1 MAHQPLLSGQS
12 VRRFPAIARP
22 GTRATCASERSA
34 LACCRQGCVSMSGVP
49 DHHNLYVYDEDGA
62 LVDRVASYLAEG
74 VTGQDAVVL
83 VVDPRKRALIDAALG
98 ASAAKVDHV
107 DRDTYYTRPEDA
119 LAGYDAQVRRYLRDG
134 ARHVRVFGE
143 LPICRT
149 PQQSDT
155 WVLYEALLN
164 PAFAQHPVTIVCG
177 LDLREQPPE
186 VIDGSWATHPKSLND
201 GWAENEHY
209 HRPAEVVR
217 RLAPLPRDAAGLAAV
232 GETDERALRSR
243 LQDEMAAAEVPKDA
257 AASMLFA
264 AAEVLDN
271 ASHYGGGVRAVR
283 MGRVRDNFV
292 CEISDHG
299 PGLDDPLAGYLPPYP
314 GNGRGAGLWVARQLT
329 ERLEMISSDRGL
341 TTRLWV

>member
-1 MAHQPLLSGQS
+1 
-12 VRRFPAIARP
+12 
-22 GTRATCASERSA
+22 
-34 LACCRQGCVSMSGVP
+34 MSGVP

-62 LVDRVASYLAEG
+62 LVDRVAPYLAEG
-74 VTGQDAVVL
+74 MTDQDAVVL

-98 ASAAKVDHV
+98 DSAAKVDHI

-143 LPICRT
+143 LPVCRT

-177 LDLREQPPE
+177 LDLREQPAE
-186 VIDGSWATHPKSLND
+186 VVDGSWATHPKSLHE
-201 GWAENEHY
+201 GWAENDHY
-209 HRPAEVVR
+209 HRPADVVR
-217 RLAPLPRDAAGLAAV
+217 AHTSPPRAAAGLTALA
-232 GETDERALRSR
+232 ETDERVLRSR
-243 LQDEMAAAEVPKDA
+243 LQDEMTAAEVPKDA
-257 AASMLFA
+257 AASMLLA

-271 ASHYGGGVRAVR
+271 ASHHGGGVRAVR
-283 MGRVRDNFV
+283 VGRVRDNFV

-299 PGLDDPLAGYLPPYP
+299 PGLDDPLAGYIPPYP
-314 GNGRGAGLWVARQLT
+314 GNGRGSGLWLPPPPTQPARVT
-329 ERLEMISSDRGL
+329 APGAGPPPP
-341 TTRLWV
+341 